1 MSIFSRVPIKRPKKN
16 TFNLSHDVKLST
28 KFGRLTPIMCQ
39 EALPGDKFHLRSEN
53 LIRFAPM
60 LAPVMHKI
68 TAQVHY
74 FFVPNRLVWP
84 NWEEFITGGKDGN
97 SNPAIPRIS
106 GGQTSGV
113 GADSNSVGSLM
124 DYLGYP
130 VGKPLARDD
139 FNLLALAAY
148 QKIYF
153 DYYRDPNLG
162 AGIDEFKP
170 LADGPNNQLS
180 PTGSMPGGFGRI
192 RHRAWKKDYFTS
204 ALPWA
209 QRGPTVSL
217 PIGQEDSPLFI
228 NRPDEGDTF
237 AQLETEGGLDDGLG
251 LITQKQNSKY
261 YPEQLFT
268 ESEATSST
276 IADLR
281 RSISL
286 QSFFEKLAT
295 GGHRYFEVIQRM
307 FGVKNLDVRLDRAE
321 YIGGQNQNVV
331 ISEVLQTSETN
342 ETPLAD
348 MAGHG
353 VSVSSGKTSTY
364 FAPEHGHVIGIL
376 SIMPNAAYDQG
387 LPRQFSRSDRFD
399 FYWEQFAHIG
409 EQEILSKEL
418 YYDKDKEGNND
429 TFGYTPRY
437 AEYRFNLNR
446 VAGDFRTSL
455 SFWHMARRFKDRP
468 YLSQDF
474 VTTNPDADYWTNIFN
489 VTDTEEDYLW
499 LHTYNHIKA
508 RRPIPRFGSPRI

>member
-1 MSIFSRVPIKRPKKN
+1 MSIFTKVPVKRPKKN

-28 KFGRLTPIMCQ
+28 KFGRLTPILCQ

-97 SNPAIPRIS
+97 ASPAIPRIN
-106 GGQTSGV
+106 QNTTSPSSSLHN
-113 GADSNSVGSLM
+113 AVGSLM

-130 VGKPLARDD
+130 TGTAIAKED

-162 AGIDEFKP
+162 ADNEFRP
-170 LADGPNNQLS
+170 LTDGDTNSLGS
-180 PTGSMPGGFGRI
+180 PSQGAYGTI

-217 PIGQEDSPLFI
+217 PIGAEDSPVYI
-228 NRPDEGDTF
+228 NRSVNDSTF
-237 AQLETEGGLDDGLG
+237 AVLETEGNDPDGLG
-251 LITQKQNSKY
+251 EIAGKSNSKFN
-261 YPEQLFT
+261 PNQLFT

-286 QSFFEKLAT
+286 QTFFEKLAT

-307 FGVKNLDVRLDRAE
+307 FGVRNLDVRLDRAE

-418 YYDKDKEGNND
+418 YYNRSEPGNDD

-468 YLSQDF
+468 YLSQSF
-474 VTTNPDADYWTNIFN
+474 VTTDPDADFWTNIFN
-489 VTDTEEDYLW
+489 VTDANEDYLW
-499 LHTYNHIKA
+499 LHTYNHVKA